1 MKYLVLIYSNP
12 ESRRAWAGLSDA
24 ERTEGFGD
32 YARLNED
39 LAASGELIMA
49 EALDQSYTTS
59 VTVRH
64 GQVAAADGPFADAD
78 EQVAGFYLLECA
90 SRKRA
95 VEIAARIP
103 DARYA
108 HVEVR
113 PVLDLSGR
121 TV

>member
-1 MKYLVLIYSNP
+1 MKFLILIYSNP
-12 ESRRAWAGLSDA
+12 ESQRTWAGLSDA

-32 YARLNED
+32 YAGLNAE
-39 LAASGELIMA
+39 LAASGELVMA

-64 GQVAAADGPFADAD
+64 GEVAAADGSFADV
-78 EQVAGFYLLECA
+78 EQVAGFYLLDCA
-90 SRKRA
+90 SRERA

-103 DARYA
+103 DARFA

-113 PVLDLSGR
+113 PVLDLSGQA
-121 TV
+121 T